1 MAIDSATIAAYAPY
15 GNAQLAFTVE
25 EAGALVEDPAT
36 GNQVPSLE
44 TLEYLAALDL
54 TRADWQKAEGT
65 DQTLYRCSGRLLE
78 PPQLDPRITNG
89 SKAQAIVNGYS
100 GRLEFTFDLSMLP
113 LGFPTVRQTI
123 EGTLRVIG
131 GGHAAA

>member
-25 EAGALVEDPAT
+25 DGALIEDPAT
-36 GNQVPSLE
+36 GNQVPGTE
-44 TLEYLAALDL
+44 TLEYLAALEL
-54 TRADWQKAEGT
+54 SRPNWQKAEGT
-65 DQTLYRCSGRLLE
+65 DQTLYQCNGRLLE

-89 SKAQAIVNGYS
+89 AKAQAIVNGYS

-131 GGHAAA
+131 GGHATA

>member
-1 MAIDSATIAAYAPY
+1 MAIDPATIAAYAPW

-25 EAGALVEDPAT
+25 DGALVEDPAT
-36 GNQVPSLE
+36 GNQVPGSE
-44 TLEYLAALDL
+44 TLEYLAAVDL
-54 TRADWQKAEGT
+54 SPVNWQKAEGT
-65 DQTLYRCSGRLLE
+65 DQSLYRCTGLLLV
-78 PPQLDPRITNG
+78 PPELDRRITNG

-100 GRLEFTFDLSMLP
+100 CRLEFTFDLAMLP